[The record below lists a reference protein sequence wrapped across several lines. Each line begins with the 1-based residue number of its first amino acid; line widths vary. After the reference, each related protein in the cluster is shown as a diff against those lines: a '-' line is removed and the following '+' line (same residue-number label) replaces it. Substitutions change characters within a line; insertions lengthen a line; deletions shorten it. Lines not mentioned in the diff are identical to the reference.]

1 MKTYL
6 ALIKNDLR
14 LALRGRSV
22 VFFNYLFPL
31 MFFFAFAEFMGG
43 GGSAGMAQVVTM
55 VLVIG
60 IMGNGLWGAGMRLVQ
75 EREMNI
81 LRRFRVTPISPLPI
95 LVASMVTGW
104 PPSGSSL

>member
-1 MKTYL
+1 M
-6 ALIKNDLR
+6 
-14 LALRGRSV
+14 RGRSV

-104 PPSGSSL
+104 LLYLPSLVLLLGLARW